1 MKNEEIPDTK
11 RKMAASLK
19 KLITLKP
26 FSKITVGDIIE
37 ESKINRNTFYY
48 HFDNMY
54 DLLYWTYNQE
64 VQNIIST
71 YRESNA
77 TLTQGL
83 DFVLAYIDRNTI
95 LCKTAYDSLG
105 ENELKN
111 MFEKDF
117 TLYVSSTISFISDSS
132 AQTISTDYKEFL
144 TFNFSQM
151 ICSLIVWYIKY
162 SEQIDKQKFKE
173 YAHNTIFSSL
183 NASIEEA
190 AKKEL

>member
-1 MKNEEIPDTK
+1 MLE
-11 RKMAASLK
+11 
-19 KLITLKP
+19 
-26 FSKITVGDIIE
+26 
-37 ESKINRNTFYY
+37 
-48 HFDNMY
+48 
-54 DLLYWTYNQE
+54 
-64 VQNIIST
+64 
-71 YRESNA
+71 
-77 TLTQGL
+77 
-83 DFVLAYIDRNTI
+83 YIDQNMI
-95 LCKTAYDSLG
+95 LCKTSYDSLG

-162 SEQIDKQKFKE
+162 SEQKDKQKIKE